1 VRARGEPAA
10 AAHILLVDDDAAVR
24 TAIGTLLRSR
34 GFTTSTAA
42 DGEAALSAVRH
53 ALPDLVLTD
62 VQMPRMNGA
71 ELCQR
76 LREIDRELPIIVVT
90 GHCSMQSVVGVLR
103 AGAENYL
110 FKPFESDALFW
121 CVERALARRA
131 ENRERAA
138 LYRALR
144 LLEQQRDEYLGLVSH
159 DLRNPL
165 SSISM
170 CVSMLRLAIEKKAQT
185 DALPV
190 ALLLKYA
197 ERADRN
203 VQRMRLMLEGLSES
217 TSLEAPGAELQR
229 QACDLRGLI
238 ANVVD
243 SLDDARAPRITLA
256 TDEAPGH
263 EVLGD
268 AARLERVIA
277 NLLSNAL
284 EYSPPGS
291 PVAARLTRRGS
302 NVELEVIDR
311 GIGLNP
317 ENMAMLFT
325 KYYRGADGPS
335 RAGGLGLGLYI
346 AQRIVEAHGGRIEVA
361 SELGK
366 GSTFRL
372 ILPCRPDERAP
383 GPCSYARP

>member
-1 VRARGEPAA
+1 MAC
-10 AAHILLVDDDAAVR
+10 AHILLVDDDPAVR
-24 TAIGTLLRSR
+24 TAMSTLLRSR

-42 DGEAALSAVRH
+42 DGEAALSAVRY
-53 ALPDLVLTD
+53 ALPDVVLTD

-76 LREIDRELPIIVVT
+76 LREIDPDLPVIVVT
-90 GHCSMQSVVGVLR
+90 GHSSMQSVVGILR
-103 AGAENYL
+103 AGAEDYL

-121 CVERALARRA
+121 CVERALTRRA
-131 ENRERAA
+131 EQRERAA
-138 LYRALR
+138 LDRALR

-165 SSISM
+165 SSISR
-170 CVSMLRLAIEKKAQT
+170 CVSMLRLALEKKAQT
-185 DALPV
+185 DAIPV

-203 VQRMRLMLEGLSES
+203 VQRMSLMLEALTEES
-217 TSLEAPGAELQR
+217 TSLQTPGAELRR
-229 QACDLRGLI
+229 QTCDLRGLI

-243 SLDDARAPRITLA
+243 SLDDTRAPRITID

-268 AARLERVIA
+268 ASRLERVIA

-291 PVAARLTRRGS
+291 PVAARLARRGD

-311 GIGLNP
+311 GSGLAP
-317 ENMAMLFT
+317 ESVAMIVA
-325 KYYRGADGPS
+325 KYDRAADGKS
-335 RAGGLGLGLYI
+335 KTGGLGLGLNI
-346 AQRIVEAHGGRIEVA
+346 VQRIVAAHGGRIEVA

-372 ILPCRPDERAP
+372 ILPCRPDARAD
-383 GPCSYARP
+383 GPSGYARP